1 MAKCIYLLYNGISTD
16 HLLQALLVLGHASC
30 ASQKQNNNS
39 FLLSGFN
46 GSTGL
51 ILQLDFGVLVLG
63 VTSSM
68 PMRIHADV
76 VANPSEFI
84 YRNKICFL

>member
-1 MAKCIYLLYNGISTD
+1 MAKCIYLLYSGISAD
-16 HLLQALLVLGHASC
+16 HLLQALLVLGHPSC

-51 ILQLDFGVLVLG
+51 ILQLGFGILVLR

-76 VANPSEFI
+76 VVNPSEFI
-84 YRNKICFL
+84 YSNELPFL